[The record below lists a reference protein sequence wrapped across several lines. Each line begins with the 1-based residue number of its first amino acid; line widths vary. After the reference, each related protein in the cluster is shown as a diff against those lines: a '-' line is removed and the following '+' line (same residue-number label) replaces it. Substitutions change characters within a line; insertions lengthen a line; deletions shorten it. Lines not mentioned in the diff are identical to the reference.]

1 MEEKIIVQTKT
12 TAEDFRALTF
22 FNQFLKKRIMIYF
35 SIFALIFAFTAV
47 IGRLSGLVTVS
58 DWYYNLCFALLGL
71 ILLQFILFEVS
82 VRRFLRSGKFAAD
95 SERTVI
101 IDKMGITAA
110 GGEENDSAGE
120 YQWDI
125 FHSAYETKKYF
136 YLYID
141 TAQAI
146 ILPKRD
152 FKPEEIPALEKMIGE
167 KLGRRFIKRC
177 RG

>member
-12 TAEDFRALTF
+12 TAEDFRTLTF
-22 FNQFLKKRIMIYF
+22 FNLFLKKRIMIYF
-35 SIFALIFAFTAV
+35 MIFALIFALAAV
-47 IGRLSGLVTVS
+47 IGRLSGAAAVP

-71 ILLQFILFEVS
+71 ILLQLILFEFS
-82 VRRFLRSGKFAAD
+82 VRRFLRSDKLVTEN
-95 SERTVI
+95 ERTVI
-101 IDKMGITAA
+101 IDGTGVTAT
-110 GGEENDSAGE
+110 GGKENSSAE
-120 YQWDI
+120 YQWDV
-125 FHSAYETKKYF
+125 FHSAYETKRYF
-136 YLYID
+136 YLYIN

-152 FKPEEIPALEKMIGE
+152 FKPEVIPVLEKMIRE